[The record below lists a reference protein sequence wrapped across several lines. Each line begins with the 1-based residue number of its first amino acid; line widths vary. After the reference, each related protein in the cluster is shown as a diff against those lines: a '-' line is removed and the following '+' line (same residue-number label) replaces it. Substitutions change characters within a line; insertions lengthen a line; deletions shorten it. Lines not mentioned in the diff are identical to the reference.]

1 MKYETARAAA
11 LALPDTTEEPH
22 HHFNSFRVRG
32 KIFVTVPPEREHLHV
47 FVDEQDRA
55 LALAAHPKFVERLL
69 WGGKVVGLR
78 ITLARATASVVKALV
93 RQAYDHKSAKPAKRM
108 GGKR

>member
-1 MKYETARAAA
+1 MKYSAVRAFA
-11 LALPDTTEEPH
+11 LSLPEASEQPH
-22 HHFNSFRVRG
+22 HNFSSFRVRG

-78 ITLARATASVVKALV
+78 ITLARATESVVKALV

>member
-1 MKYETARAAA
+1 MKYETARAVA

-47 FVDEQDRA
+47 FVNEEDRE
-55 LALAAHPKFVERLL
+55 LALAAYPQFVEKLL
-69 WGGKVVGLR
+69 WGGKVAGIRVALE
-78 ITLARATASVVKALV
+78 RADASIVKTLV
-93 RQAYDHKSAKPAKRM
+93 RRAYDFKSTGPAKRPK
-108 GGKR
+108 GKR